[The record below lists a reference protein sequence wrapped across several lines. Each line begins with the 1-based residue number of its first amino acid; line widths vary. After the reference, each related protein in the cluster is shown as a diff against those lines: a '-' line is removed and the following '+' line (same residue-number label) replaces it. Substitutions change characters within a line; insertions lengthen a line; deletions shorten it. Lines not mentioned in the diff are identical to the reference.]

1 MSHPIYLEMKIKGEN
16 SMLEKRSMLEDAEGV
31 ALQDLRDMVKA
42 ILPES

>member
-16 SMLEKRSMLEDAEGV
+16 SMLEKRSILEDAKGV
-31 ALQDLRDMVKA
+31 ALQGSRDMVKA